1 MKAINIKW
9 DTDGDED
16 LLKSLPKEIEIPK
29 HLIGEDVAE
38 DYADEISDYISQVT
52 GYCHFGFDL
61 VDDDFIKL
69 SAEVLEEVGEF
80 RAGTY
85 NIGFNDGDETQFDVH
100 DLKELWECWKGFCAE
115 NGFQTDSIDYV
126 EFLNCESKSKLIDGV
141 TSCCGYDFGVDI
153 EKANYCPICGKKG
166 NGEEKFQGS

>member
-38 DYADEISDYISQVT
+38 DYADEISDYISQVA

-61 VDDDFIKL
+61 V
-69 SAEVLEEVGEF
+69 V
-80 RAGTY
+80 
-85 NIGFNDGDETQFDVH
+85 
-100 DLKELWECWKGFCAE
+100 
-115 NGFQTDSIDYV
+115 
-126 EFLNCESKSKLIDGV
+126 NCESKSKLIDGV

-153 EKANYCPICGKKG
+153 EKANYCPICGKKLYKE
-166 NGEEKFQGS
+166 NEAEE